1 MSGVLAAARD
11 EWQRLSA
18 NAGVMLILVGGVVFY
33 SLFYPT
39 PYLHQLSTDL
49 PLVVVDADRSAL
61 SRQLI
66 RMADATEQL
75 HVVAVAADRIEA
87 QRQLR
92 SGDAFAML
100 HIPRDFQRTVLRGE
114 RQTIGAYANAGYFLV
129 YSQAAEGL
137 SQTIGTLNAGV
148 VMQKLELQGTP
159 ASALVALRDP
169 LPLIARPMFNPGGGY
184 ATYVVP
190 AVLVLILQQ
199 TLLIGLGLLG
209 PASSGQDAA
218 GAIASVCGRALIYV
232 ALHVTFLVFFLGAVY
247 GLYGYPQ
254 HGAPWLL
261 IVFMLPFQLAV
272 TFLGMLLAAS
282 VPSREFAL
290 QALLSASMPVLF
302 LSGISWPRE
311 AIPAPLQWLAQLI
324 PSTPAIDGFIRIN
337 QMGASLEQVQGDWS
351 LLWLQ
356 AVVYGAAA
364 CAIATRPQPTPTAAA
379 SLT

>member
-1 MSGVLAAARD
+1 MNGVLAAARD

-39 PYLHQLSTDL
+39 PYLHQLATNL

-75 HVVAVAADRIEA
+75 RVVAVATDRLEA
-87 QRQLR
+87 QRQVR

-100 HIPRDFQRTVLRGE
+100 EIPVNFQRTVLRGE

-137 SQTIGTLNAGV
+137 SQAIGTLNAGV
-148 VMQKLELQGTP
+148 IVQKLELQGTP
-159 ASALVALRDP
+159 SSELTALRDP
-169 LPLIARPMFNPGGGY
+169 VPLIAHPKFNPGGGY
-184 ATYVVP
+184 GTYVVP

-209 PASSGQDAA
+209 PAASSQGTA
-218 GAIASVCGRALIYV
+218 GAIVSVCGRALIYV
-232 ALHVTFLVFFLGAVY
+232 ALHVTFLLFFLGAVY
-247 GLYGYPQ
+247 GLFGYPQ
-254 HGAPWLL
+254 HGAPWQL
-261 IVFMLPFQLAV
+261 IAFMLPFQLAV
-272 TFLGMLLAAS
+272 TFLGMILAAS
-282 VPSREFAL
+282 LPSREFAL
-290 QALLSASMPVLF
+290 QALLSASMPALF

-311 AIPAPLQWLAQLI
+311 AIPTPLLWLAQLI

-337 QMGASLEQVQGDWS
+337 QMGASLQQVQSDWS

-356 AVVYGAAA
+356 AVVYGAVA
-364 CAIATRPQPTPTAAA
+364 CVIASRQQSTQTAAA
-379 SLT
+379 SVA